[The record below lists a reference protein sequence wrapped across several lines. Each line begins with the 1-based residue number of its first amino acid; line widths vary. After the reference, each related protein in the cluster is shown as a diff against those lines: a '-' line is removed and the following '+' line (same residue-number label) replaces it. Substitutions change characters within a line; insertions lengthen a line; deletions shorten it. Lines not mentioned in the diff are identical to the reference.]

1 MIRKF
6 ITTSLGLCLVPLC
19 AAGLLAL
26 PPAHTAG
33 GPMAVP
39 VVTQLH
45 LPPQGATTGLHAE
58 LMQWSLTVSGRP
70 AVVGD
75 AQRRPATN
83 NDQSRACR
91 RYRISSCA
99 APVLNGRFV
108 LLVSSV
114 PEGCGGVPPTCTPC
128 PRKVLTGRGAH
139 PGSQPWAGSARRLY
153 VHDIFV
159 AEGTDAQ
166 PADCL

>member
-6 ITTSLGLCLVPLC
+6 VATSLGLCLVPLC

-33 GPMAVP
+33 GSVTVP
-39 VVTQLH
+39 AVTQLH

-58 LMQWSLTVSGRP
+58 LMQWSL
-70 AVVGD
+70 ALVGD
-75 AQRRPATN
+75 TQRRLGTN
-83 NDQSRACR
+83 NDESLGCT
-91 RYRISSCA
+91 RYRIGSCA

-114 PEGCGGVPPTCTPC
+114 PEGCGGGPPSCALG
-128 PRKVLTGRGAH
+128 PRKVLTDRGAH
-139 PGSQPWAGSARRLY
+139 RGSQPWAGSAHRFY

-159 AEGTDAQ
+159 AEGTDACS
-166 PADCL
+166 ADCL